1 MEISLHFAV
10 QRVTVVCNVLHI
22 FYKWLEEGSGW
33 KVQKSICMHKV
44 FREREKLI
52 ILTWSTCIAFCI
64 ILCLNGY
71 LCYIFTPSLK
81 RVIIVSK
88 LYQLKII
95 KTPSVLQYPNPTQNY
110 LFTLALFKPLR
121 NQIMEAADP
130 LRWIQEEEWGRE
142 GFPVLSGPVFFLP
155 SLLLI
160 HFGTWQFH
168 TDTCVPMYPADSL
181 PWTSLICFTPR
192 AILLSIPFPDSWL
205 LFLIQRMSDNLFCR
219 RFHLSL
225 RNSKRKS

>member
-1 MEISLHFAV
+1 MVEKFKKSYAC
-10 QRVTVVCNVLHI
+10 TKC
-22 FYKWLEEGSGW
+22 LE
-33 KVQKSICMHKV
+33 K
-44 FREREKLI
+44 KLI
-52 ILTWSTCIAFCI
+52 ILIWSTCIAFCI

-81 RVIIVSK
+81 CVIIVSK

-95 KTPSVLQYPNPTQNY
+95 KTPSLLQYPNPTQSC

-160 HFGTWQFH
+160 HFGIWQFH

-181 PWTSLICFTPR
+181 PWTSLIFSLICFTPR